1 MDNHPKKVKT
11 EIAFQRWIKDGKA
24 LRAGN
29 TNKSIMGKMIM
40 MCRDNQEKI
49 KRAEAKK
56 VCKNIIQDEIGRVD
70 YLSVCEL
77 WVVCVCWGWGSRA
90 QIPGLRT
97 WDLFYRHNQI

>member
-11 EIAFQRWIKDGKA
+11 EIAFQRWIKDGKALRAGNTRKA

-49 KRAEAKK
+49 KRA
-56 VCKNIIQDEIGRVD
+56 
-70 YLSVCEL
+70 
-77 WVVCVCWGWGSRA
+77 
-90 QIPGLRT
+90 
-97 WDLFYRHNQI
+97 